1 MRAGLRWLAAV
12 VLGVCVFEGLD
23 LLGSSPVISRW
34 IPGAEWLPTVSPLLA
49 GGAAAWCAGPRSG
62 PSLLA
67 AAGAAWARIG
77 LDRGIGALRG
87 ANVPAEAGTVLIVAF
102 GGPWTAM
109 ALAGGAAAVLGQA
122 VARLLKAPRHG

>member
-1 MRAGLRWLAAV
+1 MRAGPRWLAAV

-23 LLGSSPVISRW
+23 LLGSSPVISLW
-34 IPGAEWLPTVSPLLA
+34 IPGAKWLPTVSPLLA
-49 GGAAAWCAGPRSG
+49 GGAAAWCAGPRIG

-67 AAGAAWARIG
+67 AAGAVWARIG
-77 LDRGIGALRG
+77 LDRGIGAVRG
-87 ANVPAEAGTVLIVAF
+87 AHLPAEAAVMLIIAF

-109 ALAGGAAAVLGQA
+109 ALVGGAAAVLGQS